1 MPNTDPTPP
10 APPIACDLTVLTSEQ
25 RDRVTSLAVEL
36 FGRAASIEVLDDGYD
51 VVWSD
56 TTTDTIVEL
65 AEFVAYD
72 AMCCTFLEHSITVDA
87 GPGATHLRLTGREGA
102 REAIAADFAPLLPPE
117 LAATA
122 GLA

>member
-1 MPNTDPTPP
+1 MTPDTTRP
-10 APPIACDLTVLTSEQ
+10 DPPIACDLTVLTDEQ
-25 RDRVTSLAVEL
+25 RDRVMSLAVEL
-36 FGRAASIEVLDDGYD
+36 FGRATSIEVLDDGYD
-51 VVWSD
+51 VVWDD
-56 TTTDTIVEL
+56 TTTDTVVDL

-72 AMCCTFLEHSITVDA
+72 ALCCAFLDHTITVDA

-102 REAIAADFAPLLPPE
+102 REAMAADFAPLLPPD